1 MTYVGHRDVFFIVS
15 ALTFITTHGIEL
27 MVNHNIDYQGFMI
40 HQAIMPHKLLSLR
53 EYWVSVEIFGG
64 FDQWVRP

>member
-1 MTYVGHRDVFFIVS
+1 MFMV
-15 ALTFITTHGIEL
+15 THGIEL